1 MEGHLERVRPSQIVN
16 SFLLHPVPSE
26 RGQGLFMLKS
36 FGWVGGM
43 RVQWHRLSWKP
54 VGVGSALHLR
64 FIEEKDETLNA
75 QKENIFESP
84 DPRRR
89 AKTFF
94 LPLLS
99 LGSGIKALL
108 LYHVE
113 M

>member
-1 MEGHLERVRPSQIVN
+1 
-16 SFLLHPVPSE
+16 
-26 RGQGLFMLKS
+26 
-36 FGWVGGM
+36 M

-54 VGVGSALHLR
+54 VGVGSALYLR
-64 FIEEKDETLNA
+64 FIEEKDETLNSL
-75 QKENIFESP
+75 KENVFESP
-84 DPRRR
+84 HLHRR

-99 LGSGIKALL
+99 LGSGIKALP